1 MFTFHHFSQLNDLE
15 DSVGL
20 RISFIVCSNGFG
32 HFKRVLGVAQALI
45 EVDKNCT
52 ITIFC
57 ANKHIDLISNLQP
70 NFRISSDKNIRFNK
84 SISRFEIN
92 FLKIKKGSYSKYQ
105 KWLQVISSNKKLI
118 DSDLIVSDNHIA
130 PLNVFNNVILMGS
143 FIWHDLKKSSV
154 IDYKMIVSL
163 EKRIL
168 NTNKPQI
175 LCLRSMAMHN
185 LSKNT
190 NPVFAPW
197 FTEKHECRFS
207 KKNSS
212 VLITGGGTSLF
223 DDILIQLSNCLLNLD
238 DKLVIHLDS
247 KLFDKYSFPKERVK
261 LFSFK
266 DEDFGKL
273 KAIICRPGIG
283 ILTDCVKYN
292 IPVIAVND
300 NSNLE
305 ISSNALNVERLKLG
319 ILINIKKSNYLNTSI
334 QIITLLNN
342 NSALENFRMSIEKQE
357 CYGSSFAANYL
368 LSQCT
373 KL

>member
-1 MFTFHHFSQLNDLE
+1 MNNLE
-15 DSVGL
+15 DINSIK
-20 RISFIVCSNGFG
+20 ISFIVCSNGFG

-45 EVDKNCT
+45 EVNKNCR

-57 ANKHIDLISNLQP
+57 SNKHIDLISNAQP
-70 NFRISSDKNIRFNK
+70 NFRIISDKNIRFNK
-84 SISRFEIN
+84 SISRFEMN
-92 FLKIKKGSYSKYQ
+92 FLKIKIGSYSKYQ
-105 KWLQVISSNKKLI
+105 KWLQVIASNKKLI
-118 DSDLIVSDNHIA
+118 ESNLIVSDNQIA
-130 PLNVFNNVILMGS
+130 PLNAFNNVILMGS
-143 FIWHDLKKSSV
+143 FIWHDLIKSSV
-154 IDYKMIVSL
+154 IDYKMIIAL
-163 EKRIL
+163 EKKIL
-168 NTNKPQI
+168 KTYKPKI
-175 LCLRSMAMHN
+175 LCLRSMAMDN

-190 NPVFAPW
+190 IPVYAPW

-207 KKNSS
+207 KKDNS
-212 VLITGGGTSLF
+212 VLITGGGTTLF
-223 DDILIQLSNCLLNLD
+223 DDILIRLSNYLLKLD
-238 DKLVIHLDS
+238 DKLIIHLDS
-247 KLFDKYSFPKERVK
+247 KLFFKYSSPNERVK

-273 KAIICRPGIG
+273 KSIICRPGIG

-292 IPVIAVND
+292 IPVIAVID

-319 ILINIKKSNYLNTSI
+319 ILINIKESNYLNTSI

-342 NSALENFRMSIEKQE
+342 NSALENFRMTIEKQE
-357 CYGSSFAANYL
+357 CNGSSFAANYL